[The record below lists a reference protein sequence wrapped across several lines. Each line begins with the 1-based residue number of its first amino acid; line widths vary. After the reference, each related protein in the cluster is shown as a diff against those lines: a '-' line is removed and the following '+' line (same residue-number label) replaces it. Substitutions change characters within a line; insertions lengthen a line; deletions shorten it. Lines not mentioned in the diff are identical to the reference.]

1 MVESWGEDEID
12 KDFVKE
18 WIGEVDADGDG
29 KVNYEEFVFVAAQM
43 FDSGSGNT
51 SESD

>member
-12 KDFVKE
+12 KDFVKK
-18 WIGEVDADGDG
+18 WIAEIDADGDG
-29 KVNYEEFVFVAAQM
+29 KVNYEEFVAAQM